1 MNDIELYENISELEK
16 DFPIKVRR
24 YKGHSLSPHWHEHIE
39 LLHLLSGSGI
49 FSCNT
54 KTTEAHCGETIV
66 VNSNELHSFEA
77 DNDIDYIC
85 VIINPAIFDDVNCKN
100 TILES
105 KIPKDE
111 FITSAFSRIYNEY
124 EKNSVCS
131 DMIIK
136 GEIYLLMAYLIKNHT
151 SVHLSQ
157 SEYNTRINRIEKINS
172 FLDYIHKNYNR
183 PLTTSDLANKWYI
196 TESYLCKIFKHSVGI
211 SVLEYL
217 NSFRIYKAAILLK
230 NTDEDISEIARSVGF
245 DNLNYFD
252 RIFKRYKGT
261 SPKKYRNLMTTPS
274 SAENIV

>member
-1 MNDIELYENISELEK
+1 M
-16 DFPIKVRR
+16 
-24 YKGHSLSPHWHEHIE
+24 
-39 LLHLLSGSGI
+39 LLWR
-49 FSCNT
+49 T
-54 KTTEAHCGETIV
+54 
-66 VNSNELHSFEA
+66 
-77 DNDIDYIC
+77 
-85 VIINPAIFDDVNCKN
+85 
-100 TILES
+100 
-105 KIPKDE
+105 
-111 FITSAFSRIYNEY
+111 
-124 EKNSVCS
+124 NSVCS

-151 SVHLSQ
+151 SVNLSQ

-252 RIFKRYKGT
+252 RIFKRYKGM